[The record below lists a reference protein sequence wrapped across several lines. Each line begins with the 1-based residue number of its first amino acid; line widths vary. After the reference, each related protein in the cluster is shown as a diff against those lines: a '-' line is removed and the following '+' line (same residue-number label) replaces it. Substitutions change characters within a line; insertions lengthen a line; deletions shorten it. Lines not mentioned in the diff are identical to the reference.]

1 MSYSEIIELADRIV
15 ELEIACQNE
24 TDKNKINEYM
34 NEIFQHSQEI
44 NSIDQFLLLDDLI
57 QEKLEKILGNK

>member
-1 MSYSEIIELADRIV
+1 MNYSEIIELADRIV
-15 ELEIACQNE
+15 ELEIECQNE

-34 NEIFQHSQEI
+34 NEICQHSQEI

>member
-1 MSYSEIIELADRIV
+1 MNYSEIIKLADRIV

-34 NEIFQHSQEI
+34 NEICQHSQEI

-57 QEKLEKILGNK
+57 QEKLKKILGNK

>member
-34 NEIFQHSQEI
+34 NEISQHSQEI